1 MCGRYAA
8 TKHPDQLVEEFE
20 IDAIRTE
27 DLPADFNVAPTKN
40 VYAILSREVSE
51 VGVQRQLRSVRWG
64 LVPSWA
70 KDPAIGARLI
80 NARVETLGQKP
91 AFRRAFVVRR
101 CLLPADG
108 YFEWY
113 RSESRTAGSVGGKQP
128 FYIRSRDGRTLAIA
142 GLYEIWRDPGV
153 DQDDPSGLRWTATVI
168 TTAANADV
176 RHIHDRMPL
185 LIPRQGWSRWLDPT
199 LEPPGITDLLEPVR
213 LGLLTAYPV
222 GTAVN
227 RVSNNGPALLDPLP
241 AESDPLF
248 SESDPYP
255 APPLPSAESS
265 TNVASSPEKV
275 PDPEVLF

>member
-20 IDAIRTE
+20 VDAVQAD

-40 VYAILSREVSE
+40 VYAILSRDVSE
-51 VGVQRQLRSVRWG
+51 VGLQRQLRSVRWG

-70 KDPAIGARLI
+70 KDPAIGAKLI

-91 AFRRAFVVRR
+91 AFRRALAVRR

-113 RSESRTAGSVGGKQP
+113 RSQSRTAGSAGGKQP
-128 FYIRSRDGRTLAIA
+128 FYIHSRDGRTLAMA

-153 DQDDPSGLRWTATVI
+153 DQDDPAGLRWTATVI

-185 LIPRQGWSRWLDPT
+185 LIPAEGWSRWLDPS
-199 LEPPGITDLLEPVR
+199 LEPPGISDLLEPVTV
-213 LGLLTAYPV
+213 GLLTAYPV

-241 AESDPLF
+241 AESDP
-248 SESDPYP
+248 YA
-255 APPLPSAESS
+255 APSLPSAELS
-265 TNVASSPEKV
+265 TDVASSSEEV